1 MVLNL
6 KNGIDGGT
14 TIGGTPV
21 DLEVGAAGLGGLTLG
36 LSGFIGLSDFGFIDT
51 IDFDL
56 LRDISNQAALER
68 NPFTEDEIEDT
79 LNLENPSE
87 DIVYGNFSISS
98 NFIKNNLLRTL
109 GNSNNSNT
117 DIDFPNVLTHEMI
130 KVKDKVLF
138 RTNDCSILPDSIFSI
153 HKNYLEDIQ
162 EANANRFFLGNRNQ
176 KTFRE
181 IYYEGLKDTN
191 DSIIKTYN
199 DFKIILEK
207 KDIIKSKLN
216 FGNKLANFYLNESK
230 SSSLGKIA
238 RILLDND
245 DIDFSKGENN
255 NKKFNSNIENFILSR
270 STNDFDNSNY
280 IDNMSNVFEIM
291 CSTFN
296 SESSYLKSANENKF
310 IINSDKLIGQVFTNT
325 SISLNGFYK
334 DSISYEFYNK
344 KINDSEEKESYSLIE
359 SKNFNSIPF
368 VKINSLLSRE
378 TNSDGIFNPINYD
391 NIYIKNQNIFDFKG
405 FDEDNFDSIK
415 NLSKDVFGE
424 ISTTNEETFRTFG
437 YSLFLENVVSK
448 YSYFTEEKN
457 YNNDIYDD
465 KFGDYTT
472 NSTSFD
478 TYKNLIFNPFTFS
491 QMTTEDFSDKNFFEI
506 NLTDMTFSSHK
517 SNLNELKNPESDIS
531 FNRAKSILSSTK
543 FTYSFVRDKDLS
555 EGDKIEKFTH
565 LKFGNNSG
573 SFIDPISIKSY
584 SLDFVKRSSE
594 SFNNIVLKNSS
605 ELIDSKKMIEYTHS
619 GEDNLSYSAE
629 VLKLNSLHFIKN
641 HFISKPLKVQP
652 GFVLLRN
659 SMNNIPLNKMSEK
672 FIKFNS
678 SLTSIDE
685 YIPNRLVSMSY
696 RRDDDNLYHII
707 DDDKQKSF
715 NKDNWEKIS
724 FDLRRNINRLKRK
737 KLENSNENSF
747 IDYLDNFKDKVKN
760 VSKIERTTPFLS
772 LLYSNISKYSLDN
785 YDDSEF
791 INSFQGEFY
800 KNFDYSKEYNG
811 IKDSMEF
818 KLSSNDD
825 INFPISGSDIKNFL
839 SSYYTDSEF
848 KNSST
853 YFHYILK
860 SIRNKL
866 NKNIFRSADGFDKLL
881 SDAIINEK
889 NSEIFSVIAISSIL
903 RYKNIKVE
911 NDFNTINEKTN
922 GSYLKY
928 INKVFSVK
936 NIQRQKSFTL
946 RTIEFPDTKVTTV
959 EPEDLTISVFTDPTD
974 GDYYAKND
982 KDFGV
987 MPGKIYTYCFP
998 YLSTKYKIG
1007 KNLDCSQYSSLVEDA
1022 GIASSN
1028 AKIISSGNSDNEDF
1042 SGLYEYVYNEF
1053 YNHDVYLN
1061 LDKEEKTSYDFDRNK
1076 GIIYNI
1082 YRKAN
1087 NNGLI
1092 GNNTLE
1098 DYISN
1103 ISNLDGERVFD
1114 DIISS
1119 LNYNTYGTSII
1130 EYLIGGGESVSQLS
1144 TLINKTVI
1152 EMFKFVNDNFE
1163 SEISSIS
1170 TLEDTYNYINNNK
1183 DIIEI
1188 FGSLLIPMCNIY
1200 STYYDNI
1207 IELSVKRNIHDAI
1220 NDTPNQSDHF
1230 VGSISLDNVKNS
1242 MWNDE
1247 VFNLYFKRF
1256 IDKMITKSKDMKFER
1271 DILPESSDEFDQI
1284 LYTKLNADL
1293 QNILRTL
1300 NNSDI
1305 CEIMSFDTL
1314 YSYVS
1319 EIENFQGTQNDLV
1332 FISDSLSK
1340 LEERFQIENS
1350 INLINNDLR
1359 LNYISKH
1366 MNDYYYFQD
1375 KEYRKNYF
1383 DLPRDL
1389 NFNLK
1394 NHFNY
1399 SINENNKS
1407 FFENVLLREKNKSLL
1422 ANQGISTLNS
1432 LYTKYDIIRF
1442 GIDYKIAS
1450 LLSNKKILKFKCN
1463 IINHKFPDIF
1473 IPPIYKIYTPVF
1485 TDIVPSYLDL
1495 AKRNTLASES
1505 GIFIDDIIGAYNF
1518 DSKDLKERYNLLN
1531 RDESVLF
1538 IKENII
1544 NNINTERLIN
1554 NNQSLLSS
1562 NDNDLIDISLS
1573 IYRSMIISN
1582 AVKYTNYRTQ
1592 KNIDENYI
1600 NNIDIENNLI
1610 NSSVQSFV
1618 NIMNKKEFEEV
1629 FLESFSNIEN
1639 IFNDDIDRSFINSN
1653 RIYSLDFL
1661 NHISE
1666 YSSNDRLDLIFQD
1679 KSFYD
1684 IFSIVIG
1691 REDIKS
1697 IMEKYYGEPDSPL
1710 LPGRPYE
1717 NDEFY
1722 DSFSYIIEVEVV

>member
-1 MVLNL
+1 MVLNITDIQTGL
-6 KNGIDGGT
+6 NSTEGIPTQGIRG
-14 TIGGTPV
+14 
-21 DLEVGAAGLGGLTLG
+21 DLDLAGQ
-36 LSGFIGLSDFGFIDT
+36 SVFGLSDFRFINT
-51 IDFDL
+51 VNVNL
-56 LRDISNQAALER
+56 LKNMSNELFIGRDPI
-68 NPFTEDEIEDT
+68 FTEDEIEDT

-138 RTNDCSILPDSIFSI
+138 RTNDCSILPNSIFSI
-153 HKNYLEDIQ
+153 HKNYLEDVQ

-391 NIYIKNQNIFDFKG
+391 NIYIKNQNIFDFKD

-415 NLSKDVFGE
+415 NLSKDGFGE

-437 YSLFLENVVSK
+437 YSLFLENVLSNR
-448 YSYFTEEKN
+448 SYIMYQFDNHASEKILKFLSDQN
-457 YNNDIYDD
+457 EVDEYN
-465 KFGDYTT
+465 K
-472 NSTSFD
+472 
-478 TYKNLIFNPFTFS
+478 LIFNPFTFS
-491 QMTTEDFSDKNFFEI
+491 QMYTDFSDKNFFEI
-506 NLTDMTFSSHK
+506 NLTDMTFSSHRN
-517 SNLNELKNPESDIS
+517 NLNELKNIESDIS
-531 FNRAKSILSSTK
+531 FNRTKSILSSTK
-543 FTYSFVRDKDLS
+543 FTYSFARYKDLS
-555 EGDKIEKFTH
+555 ESDKIEKFTH
-565 LKFGNNSG
+565 LKFGNNSV
-573 SFIDPISIKSY
+573 SFIDPINIKSY
-584 SLDFVKRSSE
+584 SLNFIKETSG
-594 SFNNIVLKNSS
+594 SFASISLKNSS
-605 ELIDSKKMIEYTHS
+605 ELSNSKNMIENTHL
-619 GEDNLSYSAE
+619 NQNILNYSDE
-629 VLKLNSLHFIKN
+629 IFMNFWFDEFQDTYKN
-641 HFISKPLKVQP
+641 YFISKPLKVQP

-696 RRDDDNLYHII
+696 SRDDDNLYHII

-737 KLENSNENSF
+737 KIENSNENSF

-974 GDYYAKND
+974 GDYYARND

-998 YLSTKYKIG
+998 YFSTKYKLE

-1042 SGLYEYVYNEF
+1042 SGLYEYIYNEF

-1061 LDKEEKTSYDFDRNK
+1061 LDKEEKTSYDFDNNK

-1082 YRKAN
+1082 CRKTN

-1103 ISNLDGERVFD
+1103 ISDLDGERVFD
-1114 DIISS
+1114 DIRSS
-1119 LNYNTYGTSII
+1119 LNYSSYGANII

-1220 NDTPNQSDHF
+1220 NDTSNQPDHF
-1230 VGSISLDNVKNS
+1230 VGSISLNNVKKS

-1247 VFNLYFKRF
+1247 VFDLYFKRF
-1256 IDKMITKSKDMKFER
+1256 IDKMVTKSKDMKFER

-1340 LEERFQIENS
+1340 LEERFQIENP

-1399 SINENNKS
+1399 NINENNKS

-1463 IINHKFPDIF
+1463 IINHKFPDVF

-1531 RDESVLF
+1531 RVESVQF
-1538 IKENII
+1538 IKENVI

-1562 NDNDLIDISLS
+1562 NNNDLIDISLS

-1697 IMEKYYGEPDSPL
+1697 IMEKYYGEP
-1710 LPGRPYE
+1710 LPERPYE